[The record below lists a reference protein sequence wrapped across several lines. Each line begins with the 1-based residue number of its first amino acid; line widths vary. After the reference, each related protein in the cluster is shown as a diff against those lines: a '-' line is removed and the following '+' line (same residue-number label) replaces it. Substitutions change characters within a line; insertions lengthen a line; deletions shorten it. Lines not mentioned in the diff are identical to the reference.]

1 MKLENLSKKD
11 QNIIAEFLYSFIS
24 DILIKNDA
32 ERLVKVLTD
41 HNIIVPENKI
51 FDVIYLFNLIHSK
64 IEEKDISI
72 IMDRYFKNAK

>member
-41 HNIIVPENKI
+41 HNIIVPKNKI
-51 FDVIYLFNLIHSK
+51 FDGIYLFNLIHSK